1 MLDALKPGKD
11 HHFDYFFIEI
21 KQTNDIWSEIR
32 YFLQYETIMLIDRQ
46 VES

>member
-21 KQTNDIWSEIR
+21 KQTNDI
-32 YFLQYETIMLIDRQ
+32 
-46 VES
+46 